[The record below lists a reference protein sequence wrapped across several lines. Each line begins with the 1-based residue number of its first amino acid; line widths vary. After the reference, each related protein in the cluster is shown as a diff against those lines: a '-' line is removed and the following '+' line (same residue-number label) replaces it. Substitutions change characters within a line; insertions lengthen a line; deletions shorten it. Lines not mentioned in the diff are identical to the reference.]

1 MIVYMNA
8 WWKRMNLWKS
18 SSYRSY
24 SFRLKE
30 LLLKERS
37 DRAAL
42 QTRLQEL
49 EERYRSTLEQLEQ
62 VHKREVQHKRML
74 RSLEDSMTK
83 AEALRVPQRA
93 EEVEHLQ
100 SISSVVTDP

>member
-1 MIVYMNA
+1 M
-8 WWKRMNLWKS
+8 
-18 SSYRSY
+18 
-24 SFRLKE
+24 
-30 LLLKERS
+30 LKERS

-62 VHKREVQHKRML
+62 VHKREDQHKRAL

-83 AEALRVPQRA
+83 ADALRVQQHA
-93 EEVEHLQ
+93 EQVEQFQ

>member
-1 MIVYMNA
+1 MVKENEFFKI
-8 WWKRMNLWKS
+8 LWKS
-18 SSYRSY
+18 SSNLSY
-24 SFRLKE
+24 FFRLKE

-62 VHKREVQHKRML
+62 VHKQEDQHKRAL
-74 RSLEDSMTK
+74 HSLEDSMTK
-83 AEALRVPQRA
+83 AEALRVQQRA
-93 EEVEHLQ
+93 EQVEQLQ
-100 SISSVVTDP
+100 SISSVVTDL

>member
-1 MIVYMNA
+1 M
-8 WWKRMNLWKS
+8 
-18 SSYRSY
+18 
-24 SFRLKE
+24 
-30 LLLKERS
+30 LLKERS

-62 VHKREVQHKRML
+62 VHKQDDQHKRAL

-83 AEALRVPQRA
+83 AEALRVQQRS
-93 EEVEHLQ
+93 EQVEQLQ
-100 SISSVVTDP
+100 SISSVVTDL